1 MEITR
6 GMSDLL
12 TLLLFVL
19 PLGLDTFAIAA
30 AVGANWLLGW
40 SRWRIS
46 AIFIAVEGG
55 TPLIGLSL
63 GSSAGHAVG
72 SIAEYLSG
80 GLLILLGGY
89 LWWSHADHEDKD
101 NEAAR
106 ARRLINARGLTL
118 VGLALS
124 ISLDELAM
132 GFSFGLGANLAEP
145 TGVIAV
151 IACQALVVS
160 QLGLSLGA
168 RTSAGLRELL
178 ERLVGPIL
186 ILIGLLPL
194 AGTLT
199 SIELVPPRGIAIVS
213 ILMIILAATV
223 GYRRFATRM
232 HTVAANQQAAKKESE
247 VGFRQ
252 GHSS

>member
-46 AIFIAVEGG
+46 AIFIVVEGG

-72 SIAEYLSG
+72 SVAEYLSG
-80 GLLILLGGY
+80 GLLILLGSY
-89 LWWSHADHEDKD
+89 LWWSDADHEDKD
-101 NEAAR
+101 KDDEAAR

-194 AGTLT
+194 AGTLMST
-199 SIELVPPRGIAIVS
+199 ELVPPRGIAIVS
-213 ILMIILAATV
+213 ILMIILAAIAV
-223 GYRRFATRM
+223 YRRFATRM
-232 HTVAANQQAAKKESE
+232 HTVAAIPASREE
-247 VGFRQ
+247 GE
-252 GHSS
+252 